1 MKKLMK
7 VLKLVKPL
15 DWIIAVMG
23 MFLLIMVDFDNVTL
37 VNVIYMT
44 VLLMWFL
51 MLLVRLCIQY
61 NKSSY

>member
-44 VLLMWFL
+44 VS
-51 MLLVRLCIQY
+51 V
-61 NKSSY
+61 KT